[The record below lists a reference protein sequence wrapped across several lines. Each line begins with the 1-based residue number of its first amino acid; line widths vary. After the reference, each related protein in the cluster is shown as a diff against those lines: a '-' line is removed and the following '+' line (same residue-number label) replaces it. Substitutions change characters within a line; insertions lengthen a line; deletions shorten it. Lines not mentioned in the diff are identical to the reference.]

1 MKSLRP
7 LGEAFKHNKKDVRPR
22 NFLALKLQRR
32 QSLGLPNQTI
42 GTMTATVGSENERAS
57 SELSDTVIQSE
68 VKKKWTSYIWDTLD
82 KSPEERRLLF
92 KLDTALLTF
101 ASLG

>member
-1 MKSLRP
+1 
-7 LGEAFKHNKKDVRPR
+7 
-22 NFLALKLQRR
+22 
-32 QSLGLPNQTI
+32 
-42 GTMTATVGSENERAS
+42 MTATVGSRIERTS

-68 VKKKWTSYIWDTLD
+68 VKKKWTSYVWDTLD
-82 KSPEERRLLF
+82 KSPAERRLLF

>member
-1 MKSLRP
+1 MSPKV
-7 LGEAFKHNKKDVRPR
+7 HN
-22 NFLALKLQRR
+22 
-32 QSLGLPNQTI
+32 
-42 GTMTATVGSENERAS
+42 ENERTS

-68 VKKKWTSYIWDTLD
+68 VKKNWTSYVWDTLD

-101 ASLG
+101 ASLGQSTRHVQIFKTLDEDEGKEL